1 MKQKIAI
8 MLLLSTALGALA
20 SCGGADDSSKP
31 AADETT
37 ASGEPQEITL
47 SADSDYVIVCDEQGL
62 ESERKAA
69 EQLAAYLEK
78 ITGRK
83 YSIVDDD
90 TAPADHEIIVGKT
103 SREGSVYQL
112 DRGELETDELRVF
125 TSGNRVI
132 ALGEG
137 TRGTLYAVYELL
149 EQIGCRFYAT
159 GV

>member
-78 ITGRK
+78 ITGRR

-90 TAPADHEIIVGKT
+90 TRRPRDN
-103 SREGSVYQL
+103 SRENEP
-112 DRGELETDELRVF
+112 RGQRI
-125 TSGNRVI
+125 SARPRR
-132 ALGEG
+132 A
-137 TRGTLYAVYELL
+137 
-149 EQIGCRFYAT
+149 
-159 GV
+159 

>member
-69 EQLAAYLEK
+69 EQLAAGRLKEVKLTDDTLERQYFIAYNKKKYL
-78 ITGRK
+78 TGRMK
-83 YSIVDDD
+83 EVLQ
-90 TAPADHEIIVGKT
+90 VLK
-103 SREGSVYQL
+103 L
-112 DRGELETDELRVF
+112 
-125 TSGNRVI
+125 
-132 ALGEG
+132 
-137 TRGTLYAVYELL
+137 
-149 EQIGCRFYAT
+149 
-159 GV
+159 

>member
-103 SREGSVYQL
+103 YISSTAASSKQ
-112 DRGELETDELRVF
+112 
-125 TSGNRVI
+125 TSFAYLPR
-132 ALGEG
+132 A
-137 TRGTLYAVYELL
+137 TELL
-149 EQIGCRFYAT
+149 RSARARAEHCMQYMSCSSR
-159 GV
+159 